1 MQRELLKTAAVPR
14 RKSPR
19 RDPHPRFKPD
29 QVGQLDPFLG
39 CAELQVPPKHLAR
52 QVRDLLVTMDFG
64 TLEAR
69 YSSLGRHGYHPRHVL
84 GVLVYGSL
92 VGIHHSTKLERASET
107 DAAFRLVAGG
117 HWISA
122 GKLREFRRTHQEFF
136 RQAIQQTLVMAR
148 EMGLLD
154 PEQLAVDSVRL
165 RAHASTKAA
174 RTLTRSRKRLAELA
188 AVDPTDLGEDA
199 KATLAAKKAKHEQ
212 AIADCERLG
221 RTNLVTTSPSAGLMK
236 FPNGASAPGHR
247 MTVTACGVKTRMII
261 DVLVDADGN
270 DIGKLP
276 AAIEGARAALAS
288 AGVDVTRMQAA
299 ADAGYCGEEDLAFAA
314 KHRGEIDILVALR
327 KESRR
332 CNDANEPHF
341 SLANFD
347 IAPDRSATC
356 PAGTRMQG
364 PFRDGERL
372 RYHGVGCQDCP
383 QKPRCTRGTRRIL
396 TVDPEYQKLHQ
407 AMAARMEQPGAQK
420 RYGQRIATVE
430 PVFAQLQDGMGFR
443 RVSSALEQSVLA
455 ELHLKVLA
463 YNLGRLLAA
472 RRLRRLTVRIAF
484 SSTL

>member
-1 MQRELLKTAAVPR
+1 MQPPLIDTPATLR

-29 QVGQLDPFLG
+29 QVRQLDPYLG
-39 CAELQVPPKHLAR
+39 CAELQVPAKHLAR
-52 QVRDLLVTMDFG
+52 EVRDLLAKMDFG
-64 TLEAR
+64 VLEAR

-92 VGIHHSTKLERASET
+92 VGIHHSTKLERAAET

-122 GKLREFRRTHQEFF
+122 GKLRDFRRTHLEFF
-136 RQAIQQTLVMAR
+136 RQAIQQTLAMAE

-188 AVDPTDLGEDA
+188 AVDDVGLDDVA
-199 KATLAAKKAKHEQ
+199 KAKLAAKKAKHEQ
-212 AIADCERLG
+212 AITECERMG
-221 RTNLVTTSPSAGLMK
+221 RTNLVMTSPSAGLMK

-270 DIGKLP
+270 DLGKLP

-299 ADAGYCGEEDLAFAA
+299 ADAGYCGHEDLAFAA
-314 KHRGEIDILVALR
+314 KHRSEIDILVALR

-332 CNDANEPHF
+332 RNDANEPHF
-341 SLANFD
+341 SLPNFD
-347 IAPDRSATC
+347 IGPDRSATC
-356 PAGTRMQG
+356 PAGVRMEG
-364 PFRDGERL
+364 PFRDGDRL
-372 RYHGVGCQDCP
+372 RYHGVGCGDCS
-383 QKPRCTRGTRRIL
+383 QKPRCTRGRRRIL
-396 TVDPEYQKLHQ
+396 TVDPEYQKLQQ
-407 AMAARMEQPGAQK
+407 AMAERMRQPDAEK

-443 RVSSALEQSVLA
+443 RVSSALERSVLA

-472 RRLRRLTVRIAF
+472 RRLRRLAVGIAF